1 VLPSRLEF
9 VERGESMSNKQRGM
23 LAVFTMIIV
32 ASLITACTQSLS
44 QAPAATPTLLPT
56 GLFVSPMPSAE
67 NPMAMIEEFAKQTA
81 AAQTAIAGGGTP
93 AAPGTPGTPGTPQVN
108 VTGTVLTPQTGIT
121 PTPNTTNVTPS
132 TPTNANAVVPT
143 TPAAPGLTPA
153 AANVTP
159 IPAGVKPSTYTLRE
173 GEFPY
178 CIARRYNVDPDALIQ
193 ASGLTNPDI
202 YYAGL
207 TLTIPQGGAFP
218 GSRALVNHPTTYT
231 VVSTGETVYS
241 IACKFGDVDPQSII
255 NSNPNIGSGSLNA
268 GQTLNI
274 P

>member
-1 VLPSRLEF
+1 
-9 VERGESMSNKQRGM
+9 MSNKQRGM
-23 LAVFTMIIV
+23 LAVFTLIIV

-93 AAPGTPGTPGTPQVN
+93 AAPGTPGTPGTPQAN

-121 PTPNTTNVTPS
+121 PTPGTNLTPS
-132 TPTNANAVVPT
+132 TPTNANAVPT
-143 TPAAPGLTPA
+143 TPVASGLTPA
-153 AANVTP
+153 ANTNVTP
-159 IPAGVKPSTYTLRE
+159 LPAGVKPATYTLRD

-178 CIARRYNVDPDALIQ
+178 CIARRYNVDPDALLQ
-193 ASGLTNPDI
+193 ASGLTSPDI

-207 TLTIPQGGAFP
+207 TLTIPQSGAFP
-218 GSRALVNHPTTYT
+218 GSRNLANHPTTYT
-231 VVSTGETVYS
+231 VTSSDETVYS
-241 IACKFGDVDPQSII
+241 IACKFGDVDPSSII
-255 NSNPNIGSGSLNA
+255 SANPNVSTGTLTA